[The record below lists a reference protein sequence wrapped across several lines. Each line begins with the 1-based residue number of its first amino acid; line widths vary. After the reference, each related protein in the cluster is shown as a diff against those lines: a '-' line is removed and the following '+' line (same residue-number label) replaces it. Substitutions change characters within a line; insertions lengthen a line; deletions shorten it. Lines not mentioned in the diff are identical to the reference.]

1 LENEKW
7 FVKIIFYPQKR
18 PALPQARRN
27 ILFSCK
33 SQRSELTHRMKYYLY
48 AFVLFL
54 LIGFGLFFCV
64 DKYIQE
70 SVIEPP
76 VLTPPM
82 PEKVETIDTS
92 FVLNNTFLDDY
103 VDTAQYKVVNGY
115 TEITWKT
122 LSKVK
127 FHEKYVDSLEM
138 PVPFP
143 IFHSTVEKWSGKPI
157 QISGYVI
164 PIEET
169 GDESLLV
176 LSANSFANCFFC
188 GNAGPETIM
197 DIKLKK
203 KIGKRMKQDDRMIFR
218 GKLKLNATDL
228 YYLNYIL
235 EDAEVVEE

>member
-1 LENEKW
+1 MI
-7 FVKIIFYPQKR
+7 FIIS
-18 PALPQARRN
+18 
-27 ILFSCK
+27 LFLFR
-33 SQRSELTHRMKYYLY
+33 QYQPHHYNMKYYLY
-48 AFVLFL
+48 AFILFL
-54 LIGFGLFFCV
+54 FIGFGLFFCV
-64 DKYIQE
+64 DKFIQE
-70 SVIEPP
+70 SVIAPP
-76 VLTPPM
+76 VLTPPA
-82 PEKVETIDTS
+82 PEKVEPIDTALL
-92 FVLNNTFLDDY
+92 LNNTFSDDY
-103 VDTAQYKVVNGY
+103 IDTIQYKMVNGY
-115 TEITWKT
+115 TEISWKT

-143 IFHSTVEKWSGKPI
+143 IFHSTVEKWAGKPI

-197 DIKLKK
+197 DIKLKTK
-203 KIGKRMKQDDRMIFR
+203 LSERIKQDDRMTFR

-235 EDAEVVEE
+235 EDAEVVEK